1 MPGAGSNRI
10 NEFSFYTNYYTL
22 PPTSKSL
29 KKQLSEKK
37 EDFLGKLYLWCKHI
51 QIRRLQR

>member
-10 NEFSFYTNYYTL
+10 NEFGFYTNYYTL